1 MSLCILCSNSE
12 YSWSIVLT
20 RRRDIHR
27 YSYQIKTIVSK
38 FLSVGKLNRV
48 NIQIYKRERNVGE
61 KVREGKNDERE
72 RWRETERK
80 MRERQSERGVDLLGG
95 GMRGGAWLTLGGGGR
110 NGGGGMFGGRGPGGK
125 KGGILLGFGSASDD
139 ECSEIT

>member
-1 MSLCILCSNSE
+1 M
-12 YSWSIVLT
+12 
-20 RRRDIHR
+20 
-27 YSYQIKTIVSK
+27 
-38 FLSVGKLNRV
+38 GKLNRV
-48 NIQIYKRERNVGE
+48 NIQIYKRERKLEPEREMWERKLERERDRKQERERTMRERDGE
-61 KVREGKNDERE
+61 RQKE
-72 RWRETERK
+72 RWRE
-80 MRERQSERGVDLLGG
+80 RERQSERGVDLLGG

>member
-1 MSLCILCSNSE
+1 M
-12 YSWSIVLT
+12 
-20 RRRDIHR
+20 
-27 YSYQIKTIVSK
+27 
-38 FLSVGKLNRV
+38 
-48 NIQIYKRERNVGE
+48 GE